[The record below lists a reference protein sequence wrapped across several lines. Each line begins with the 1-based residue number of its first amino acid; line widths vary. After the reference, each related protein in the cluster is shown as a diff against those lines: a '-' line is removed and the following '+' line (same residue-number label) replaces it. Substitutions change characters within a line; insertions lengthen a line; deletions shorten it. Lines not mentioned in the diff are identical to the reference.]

1 MGSAF
6 SGGAA
11 PDHAYLNAVFYR
23 DGQGT
28 GICRMLQDKTQPKNK
43 ARLGMETLKP
53 IVPGSAAVDLEKQT
67 LRCVSWRLMPFLTI
81 AFLLCYIDRVNL
93 GFAALQMNAAVG
105 LTPKIYGLGA
115 GILYIG
121 YFFLEV
127 PSNLALEHF
136 GARRWIGRIMISWG
150 AVSVACALIRGP
162 TSFLILRFLLG
173 AAEAGFFPGVI
184 LYLTYWY
191 PAQYRARIVG
201 LLSLALPVAG
211 LIGSP
216 ISGVILG
223 GTNGLAGLSGWQW
236 IFILEGAP
244 AALLGVFAIFF
255 LTDRPTDAMWLTDSQ
270 RQWLKTT
277 MEIEHARAR
286 RVPPMS
292 LWRVLSNKYVLIMA
306 LAYAGA
312 GGAAIVLTL
321 WMPQL
326 VRSFGFD
333 NGQTGLLSG
342 IPFGIA
348 AVCMFLWARNSDRT
362 GERVWHNVIPLIAL
376 AAAIATFYFT
386 PDHFWL
392 TLVLLVITAVGS
404 YASKGPFWALSSEWL
419 GPKVAAAGLAQIN
432 ALGTLA
438 SFFFSYM
445 IGWIQ
450 AETHSFALAIL
461 PIAVVSAL
469 GALGVIVAGRNQPR
483 SATVCGAGATGIV
496 DGDVG

>member
-1 MGSAF
+1 
-6 SGGAA
+6 
-11 PDHAYLNAVFYR
+11 
-23 DGQGT
+23 
-28 GICRMLQDKTQPKNK
+28 MLHGKTQPQKK
-43 ARLGMETLKP
+43 KRLGMETVKP
-53 IVPGSAAVDLEKQT
+53 IMPDSAAADLEKQT
-67 LRCVSWRLMPFLTI
+67 LRRVSWRLMPFLTF

-93 GFAALQMNAAVG
+93 GFAALQMNTAVG
-105 LTPKIYGLGA
+105 LDPKIYGLGA

-121 YFFLEV
+121 YFVLEV
-127 PSNLALEHF
+127 PSNLALERF

-150 AVSVACALIRGP
+150 AVSAACAFISGP
-162 TSFLILRFLLG
+162 ISFLVLRFLLG
-173 AAEAGFFPGVI
+173 AAEAGFFPGVV

-191 PAQYRARIVG
+191 PAPYRARIVG
-201 LLSLALPVAG
+201 LLSLALPAAG

-216 ISGVILG
+216 ISGMIL
-223 GTNGLAGLSGWQW
+223 NSMDGLAHLRGWQW
-236 IFILEGAP
+236 IFLIEGVP
-244 AALLGVFAIFF
+244 AALLGVFALFY
-255 LTDRPTDAMWLTDSQ
+255 LTDKPAEAKWLPGPQ

-277 MEIEHARAR
+277 LEIEQARRR
-286 RVPPMS
+286 RVPPMP

-312 GGAAIVLTL
+312 GGAAVVLTL
-321 WMPQL
+321 WMPLL
-326 VRSFGFD
+326 VRSFGFG
-333 NGQTGLLSG
+333 NGQNGLLTAL
-342 IPFGIA
+342 PFGVA
-348 AVCMFLWARNSDRT
+348 AVCMFLWGRNSDRT
-362 GERVWHNVIPLIAL
+362 GERVWHNVIPLVGL

-386 PDHFWL
+386 PNHFWL

-469 GALGVIVAGRNQPR
+469 GAVGVIVAGRNQPR
-483 SATVCGAGATGIV
+483 TATVCGATGLV

>member
-1 MGSAF
+1 MSEPIAADLAEP
-6 SGGAA
+6 GA
-11 PDHAYLNAVFYR
+11 
-23 DGQGT
+23 
-28 GICRMLQDKTQPKNK
+28 
-43 ARLGMETLKP
+43 
-53 IVPGSAAVDLEKQT
+53 DLEKQT
-67 LRCVSWRLMPFLTI
+67 MRRVSWRLMPFLTF

-105 LTPKIYGLGA
+105 LDPKIYGLGA
-115 GILYIG
+115 GILYVG
-121 YFFLEV
+121 YFILEV
-127 PSNLALEHF
+127 PSNLALERF

-150 AVSVACALIRGP
+150 LVSAACALISGP
-162 TSFLILRFLLG
+162 ISFLVLRFLLG
-173 AAEAGFFPGVI
+173 AAEAGFFPGVV

-201 LLSLALPVAG
+201 LLSLALPVSG

-216 ISGVILG
+216 ISGVILSS
-223 GTNGLAGLSGWQW
+223 TNGLAGLGGWQW

-244 AALLGVFAIFF
+244 AAILGVVAMFF
-255 LTDRPTDAMWLTDSQ
+255 LTDKPTDAQWLTDGQ
-270 RQWLKTT
+270 RHWLGKTL
-277 MEIEHARAR
+277 EIEQARAR
-286 RVPPMS
+286 RVPPMP
-292 LWRVLSNKYVLIMA
+292 LWRVLSNKYVLVMA

-326 VRSFGFD
+326 VRSFGFG
-333 NGQTGLLSG
+333 NGQTGLLTA

-348 AVCMFLWARNSDRT
+348 AVCMFLWGRNSDRT
-362 GERVWHNVIPLIAL
+362 GERVWHNVIPLLAL
-376 AAAIATFYFT
+376 AAAIVTFFLT

-392 TLVLLVITAVGS
+392 TLVLLVITAIGS

-438 SFFFSYM
+438 AFFFSYM

-450 AETHSFALAIL
+450 EETHSFALAIL
-461 PIAVVSAL
+461 PIALVSML
-469 GALGVIVAGRNQPR
+469 GALGLIVAGRNQPR
-483 SATVCGAGATGIV
+483 TARLAGATQII
-496 DGDVG
+496 DGDAV

>member
-1 MGSAF
+1 MEILKAIVPDR
-6 SGGAA
+6 AA
-11 PDHAYLNAVFYR
+11 PDVA
-23 DGQGT
+23 
-28 GICRMLQDKTQPKNK
+28 
-43 ARLGMETLKP
+43 
-53 IVPGSAAVDLEKQT
+53 LEKQT
-67 LRCVSWRLMPFLTI
+67 IRCVSWRLMPFLTF

-105 LTPKIYGLGA
+105 LDPKIYGLGA

-121 YFFLEV
+121 YFVLEV
-127 PSNLALEHF
+127 PSNLALERF

-150 AVSVACALIRGP
+150 AVSAACAFINGP
-162 TSFLILRFLLG
+162 ISFLILRFLLG
-173 AAEAGFFPGVI
+173 AAEAGFFPGVV

-201 LLSLALPVAG
+201 LLSLALPAAG

-216 ISGVILG
+216 ISGIILSG
-223 GTNGLAGLSGWQW
+223 MDGLAHLRGWQW
-236 IFILEGAP
+236 IFIIEGAP
-244 AALLGVFAIFF
+244 AAMLGMFALFY
-255 LTDRPTDAMWLTDSQ
+255 LTDKPAEARWLPDPQ

-277 MEIEHARAR
+277 LEIEHARTR
-286 RVPPMS
+286 RVPPMP
-292 LWRVLSNKYVLIMA
+292 LWSILSNKYVLIMA
-306 LAYAGA
+306 LGYAGA
-312 GGAAIVLTL
+312 GGAAVVLTL
-321 WMPQL
+321 WMPLL
-326 VRSFGFD
+326 VRSFGFG
-333 NGQTGLLSG
+333 NGQTGLLTAL
-342 IPFGIA
+342 PFGVA

-362 GERVWHNVIPLIAL
+362 GERVWHNVIPLLGL
-376 AAAIATFYFT
+376 AAAIGTFYFT
-386 PDHFWL
+386 PNHFWL

-469 GALGVIVAGRNQPR
+469 GAVGIMVAGRNQPR
-483 SATVCGAGATGIV
+483 TATVCGAGVTGIV
-496 DGDVG
+496 GDVE

>member
-1 MGSAF
+1 
-6 SGGAA
+6 
-11 PDHAYLNAVFYR
+11 
-23 DGQGT
+23 
-28 GICRMLQDKTQPKNK
+28 
-43 ARLGMETLKP
+43 
-53 IVPGSAAVDLEKQT
+53 
-67 LRCVSWRLMPFLTI
+67 MPFLTFS
-81 AFLLCYIDRVNL
+81 FLICYIDRVNL

-105 LTPKIYGLGA
+105 IDPKTYGLGA
-115 GILYIG
+115 GILYLG

-127 PSNLALEHF
+127 PSNLALERF

-150 AVSVACALIRGP
+150 IVSMACALIKGP
-162 TSFLILRFLLG
+162 ASFLILRFLLG
-173 AAEAGFFPGVI
+173 AAEAGFFPGVV

-191 PAQYRARIVG
+191 PSEYRARMVG

-216 ISGVILG
+216 LSGLIL
-223 GTNGLAGLSGWQW
+223 NSMDGLANISGWQW
-236 IFILEGAP
+236 LFIVEGAP
-244 AALLGVFAIFF
+244 AVILGVLAMVF
-255 LTDRPTDAMWLTDSQ
+255 LTDKPAEAEWLTQAQ
-270 RQWLKTT
+270 RQWLKQTL
-277 MEIEHARAR
+277 EAEHARAQ

-326 VRSFGFD
+326 VRTFGFG
-333 NGQTGLLSG
+333 NTQNGLLTA

-348 AVCMFLWARNSDRT
+348 AICMFLWARNSDRT
-362 GERVWHNVIPLIAL
+362 GERLWHNVIPLIGL
-376 AAAIATFYFT
+376 AAAIGAFYFAAG
-386 PDHFWL
+386 HFWL
-392 TLVLLVITAVGS
+392 TLVLLVITAIGS

-438 SFFFSYM
+438 AFFFSYM

-450 AETHSFALAIL
+450 AETNSFALAIL
-461 PIAVVSAL
+461 PIAIVSAL
-469 GALGVIVAGRNQPR
+469 GAVGVMVAGASQPKEVAV
-483 SATVCGAGATGIV
+483 SAQRRQMP
-496 DGDVG
+496 

>member
-1 MGSAF
+1 M
-6 SGGAA
+6 
-11 PDHAYLNAVFYR
+11 PD
-23 DGQGT
+23 
-28 GICRMLQDKTQPKNK
+28 
-43 ARLGMETLKP
+43 
-53 IVPGSAAVDLEKQT
+53 SAAVGLEKQT
-67 LRCVSWRLMPFLTI
+67 LRRVSWRLMPFLTF

-105 LTPKIYGLGA
+105 LDPKIYGLGA

-121 YFFLEV
+121 YFVLEV
-127 PSNLALEHF
+127 PSNLALERF

-150 AVSVACALIRGP
+150 AVSAACALISGP
-162 TSFLILRFLLG
+162 ISFLILRFLLG
-173 AAEAGFFPGVI
+173 AAEAGFFPGVV

-201 LLSLALPVAG
+201 LLSLALPVSG

-216 ISGVILG
+216 VSGVILG

-236 IFILEGAP
+236 IFIIEGAP
-244 AALLGVFAIFF
+244 AAILGVFALFF
-255 LTDRPTDAMWLTDSQ
+255 LTDKPADAKWLTDPQ
-270 RQWLKTT
+270 RQWLRTT
-277 MEIEHARAR
+277 LEIEHARKR
-286 RVPPMS
+286 RVPPMP

-312 GGAAIVLTL
+312 GGAAVVLTL
-321 WMPQL
+321 WMPLL
-326 VRSFGFD
+326 VRSFGFG
-333 NGQTGLLSG
+333 NGQTGLLTAL
-342 IPFGIA
+342 PFGVA

-362 GERVWHNVIPLIAL
+362 GERVWHNVIPLLAL

-386 PDHFWL
+386 PNHFWL
-392 TLVLLVITAVGS
+392 TLFLLVITAVGS

-469 GALGVIVAGRNQPR
+469 GAVGIMVAGRNQPR
-483 SATVCGAGATGIV
+483 TATVCGAGATGIV
-496 DGDVG
+496 GDVE

>member
-1 MGSAF
+1 MEKLEAIPPDSAE
-6 SGGAA
+6 
-11 PDHAYLNAVFYR
+11 R
-23 DGQGT
+23 
-28 GICRMLQDKTQPKNK
+28 K
-43 ARLGMETLKP
+43 AG
-53 IVPGSAAVDLEKQT
+53 LEKQAIA
-67 LRCVSWRLMPFLTI
+67 RVSWRLMPFLTFS
-81 AFLLCYIDRVNL
+81 FLVCYIDRVNL

-105 LTPKIYGLGA
+105 LDPKVYGLGA
-115 GILYIG
+115 GILYLG

-127 PSNLALEHF
+127 PSNLALERF

-150 AVSVACALIRGP
+150 IVSMACALIQGP

-173 AAEAGFFPGVI
+173 AAEAGFFPGVV

-191 PAQYRARIVG
+191 PAAYRARIVG

-216 ISGVILG
+216 VSGTIL
-223 GTNGLAGLSGWQW
+223 NNMDGLASLRGWQW
-236 IFILEGAP
+236 IFIVEGAP
-244 AALLGVFAIFF
+244 AVFLGVFSLFF
-255 LTDRPTDAMWLTDSQ
+255 LTDRPAGAKWLTDAQ
-270 RQWLKTT
+270 RQWLGKTL
-277 MEIEHARAR
+277 EAERARAR
-286 RVPPMS
+286 RVPPMP

-312 GGAAIVLTL
+312 GGAAVVLTL

-326 VRSFGFD
+326 VRSFGYG
-333 NGQTGLLSG
+333 NGQTGLLTAL
-342 IPFGIA
+342 PFAIA
-348 AVCMFLWARNSDRT
+348 TVCMFLWARNSDRT
-362 GERVWHNVIPLIAL
+362 GERVWHNAIPLLGL
-376 AAAIATFYFT
+376 AAAIAALYFT
-386 PDHFWL
+386 ANNFWP
-392 TLVLLVITAVGS
+392 TLVLLVIIAIGS

-469 GALGVIVAGRNQPR
+469 GAIGVIVAGAGHPR
-483 SATVCGAGATGIV
+483 TAAAQGAGAAIEV
-496 DGDVG
+496 HGDAE